1 MNRQR
6 SRHNPGVTG
15 QSLGS
20 SFRAAIKKRAKK
32 SGLPPGAMVHVG
44 KERTEKVRISVM
56 AYDESQVVEEE
67 VKDVKE
73 VRGYLNKHTVTW
85 INVDGVHRVE
95 VIEDIG
101 NLFGLHPLITEDV
114 VNTTQRSKME
124 DLEDYLFI
132 VVRMLDFDEKAGEIS
147 SQQISLIL
155 GSNYL
160 ISFQESPTSLFDP
173 IRERIR
179 AGKGRIR
186 KNGPDYLAY
195 TLLDSVVDNYFVLL
209 EQLGEKLEFLEEQ
222 LVTTPTPDTLQ
233 VIHKLKTYMIF
244 MRKSVWPLRE
254 VINRL
259 LDGESTLIKSS
270 TVPYLRDVY
279 DHTIHAIDTMETSRD
294 IISGMLDIYLSSIS
308 YRLNEVMKVLTILAT
323 LFIPLTFLAG
333 WYGMNFKNMPELEWR
348 YGYPMVILVAI
359 CVAIGMLIYF
369 KRKRWW

>member
-1 MNRQR
+1 
-6 SRHNPGVTG
+6 
-15 QSLGS
+15 
-20 SFRAAIKKRAKK
+20 
-32 SGLPPGAMVHVG
+32 
-44 KERTEKVRISVM
+44 
-56 AYDESQVVEEE
+56 
-67 VKDVKE
+67 
-73 VRGYLNKHTVTW
+73 
-85 INVDGVHRVE
+85 
-95 VIEDIG
+95 
-101 NLFGLHPLITEDV
+101 
-114 VNTTQRSKME
+114 ME

-323 LFIPLTFLAG
+323 LFIPLTFVAG
-333 WYGMNFKNMPELEWR
+333 WYGMNFKHMPELEWR
-348 YGYPMVILVAI
+348 YGYPMVILVAV

>member
-1 MNRQR
+1 MNRQGG
-6 SRHNPGVTG
+6 RHNLRSTG
-15 QSLGS
+15 QGLGS
-20 SFRAAIKKRAKK
+20 NFRAAIKKRAKK
-32 SGLPPGAMVHVG
+32 SGLPPGAMVHIG
-44 KERTEKVRISVM
+44 KESTEKVRISVM
-56 AYDESQVVEEE
+56 AYDETQVVEGE
-67 VKDVKE
+67 VKDFKD
-73 VRGYLNKHTVTW
+73 VRGFLNKHTVTW

-101 NLFGLHPLITEDV
+101 NLFGLHPLIMEDV
-114 VNTTQRSKME
+114 VNTTQRPKVE

-132 VVRMLDFDEKAGEIS
+132 VFRMLDFDEKAGEINS
-147 SQQISLIL
+147 EQISLIL
-155 GSNYL
+155 GSNYV
-160 ISFQESPTSLFDP
+160 ISFQESRVGLFDP

-209 EQLGEKLEFLEEQ
+209 EQLGEKLEFLEEK
-222 LVTTPTPDTLQ
+222 LVTAPTPDTLQ

-308 YRLNEVMKVLTILAT
+308 YRLNEVMKVLTIIAT
-323 LFIPLTFLAG
+323 LFIPLTFVAG
-333 WYGMNFKNMPELEWR
+333 WYGMNFKNMPEYDWR
-348 YGYPMVILVAI
+348 YGYPAVILVAI
-359 CVAIGMLIYF
+359 CIAVGMLIYF